1 MEKRIL
7 GRTGA
12 SVSVLGF
19 GCGAVGGMMV
29 RGAPAD
35 QARAVARALD
45 AGINYFDT
53 AAAYGNGASEENL
66 GRVLKSLNP
75 EIFLSTKF
83 TVLPEH
89 KKDIAGGIAQSLE
102 QSLGRLGRDHV
113 DLFQLHNRIAS
124 SGSDRPLDPT
134 TVLDQVVPALEA
146 LRQQGKIRFFGITA
160 LGDTPALQKVVDAGA
175 FDTAQICHNLL
186 NPSASVAL
194 PASFPAQ
201 DFEKLAVRA
210 HAKGMG
216 TIGIRILAGGALSGH
231 ETRHPTGANSV
242 DPIASG
248 PDYST
253 DVKRAHAF
261 QALVGAGYARSLIEA
276 SLRFSFASEAM
287 TTVLVGTSTLD
298 QLENAI
304 TCANK
309 GPLTRAALDEAA
321 RLWRNI
327 AGAQG

>member
-1 MEKRIL
+1 MEKRVL

-19 GCGAVGGMMV
+19 GCGAVGGLMV
-29 RGAPAD
+29 RGTPAD

-53 AAAYGNGASEENL
+53 APAYGNGASEENL
-66 GRVLKSLNP
+66 GRVLKSLKP

-102 QSLGRLGRDHV
+102 QSLTRLGRDHV
-113 DLFQLHNRIAS
+113 DLLQLHNRIAA
-124 SGSDRPLDPT
+124 SGSDRPLDAG
-134 TVLDQVVPALEA
+134 TVLDQVAPALQN

-160 LGDTPALQKVVDAGA
+160 LGDTPALQKVVDSGA

-186 NPSASVAL
+186 NPSATTAL
-194 PASFPAQ
+194 PPNFPAQ
-201 DFEKLAVRA
+201 DFEKLALRA

-216 TIGIRILAGGALSGH
+216 TIAIRILAGGALSGQ
-231 ETRHPTGANSV
+231 ETRHPTGAASV
-242 DPIASG
+242 EPIASG
-248 PDYST
+248 PDYAA
-253 DVKRAHAF
+253 DVKRALAL

-276 SLRFSFASEAM
+276 ALR
-287 TTVLVGTSTLD
+287 
-298 QLENAI
+298 
-304 TCANK
+304 
-309 GPLTRAALDEAA
+309 
-321 RLWRNI
+321 
-327 AGAQG
+327 

>member
-75 EIFLSTKF
+75 DIFLSTKF

-89 KKDIAGGIAQSLE
+89 KKDIARGIAQSLE

-124 SGSDRPLDPT
+124 SGSDRPLDAA
-134 TVLDQVVPALEA
+134 TVLDQVVPALES

-160 LGDTPALQKVVDAGA
+160 LGDTPALQKVVDSGA

-194 PASFPAQ
+194 PPNFPAQ

-216 TIGIRILAGGALSGH
+216 TIGIRILAGGALSGQ
-231 ETRHPTGANSV
+231 ETRHPTGAASV
-242 DPIASG
+242 EPIASG

-276 SLRFSFASEAM
+276 ALRFSFASEAM